1 MLSLTL
7 RPLTIVLTV
16 LSASATIAAMA
27 SDVFKWD
34 ADGDFR
40 YADSDPTGFIEP
52 TGYFGDGNESYQVAP
67 GESGKYFRETCWNW
81 TDSLEFFAGLDGSK
95 QPQDF
100 GVNAHFGGRL
110 HANWAMPIAHDN
122 GLGVQIGTAVSQTHH
137 AVAVT
142 NAIEGSTRRTQSF
155 TTVGVFQRTDT
166 GWTWALVDDFLYQE
180 DYDSTA
186 LMQLRGR
193 VGYDLNGRDEVGV
206 FAMAPLMD
214 ADASWAG
221 NAVRLRP
228 LAQGSLFWRHSW
240 EFGGQTTG
248 WLGISERHGQANA
261 ALGDRA
267 DTKIV
272 PVFGS
277 DLHLPLNDRW
287 AIYGEANFVT
297 PADTGTVDAFLGL
310 AYYPGGGAVQW
321 RKRAFS
327 PVLPVA
333 SSPSMSVNLTR

>member
-7 RPLTIVLTV
+7 RPLTIVLAA
-16 LSASATIAAMA
+16 LYASAAVATMA
-27 SDVFKWD
+27 SDVFEWD
-34 ADGDFR
+34 ADGDLH
-40 YADSDPTGFIEP
+40 YADSDPAGSIEP
-52 TGYFGDGNESYQVAP
+52 TGYFGEGNESYQAVP
-67 GESGKYFRETCWNW
+67 GESGNYFRETCWNW
-81 TDSLEFFAGLDGSK
+81 TDSLELFAGLDGSK

-100 GVNAHFGGRL
+100 GVNAQFGGRL
-110 HANWAMPIAHDN
+110 HANWAMPISQDN
-122 GLGVQIGTAVSQTHH
+122 GLGVQLGTAVSQTHH

-142 NAIEGSTRRTQSF
+142 NAIEGSTRRTQNF
-155 TTVGVFQRTDT
+155 TTVGIFQRTQT

-193 VGYDLNGRDEVGV
+193 VGYDLNGRDEIGV
-206 FAMAPLMD
+206 FAMAPLVG

-221 NAVRLRP
+221 NAVHLRP
-228 LAQGSLFWRHSW
+228 LAQGSFFWRHTW

-248 WLGISERHGQANA
+248 WLGMSERHGQANA

-267 DTKIV
+267 RTGVV

-277 DLHLPLNDRW
+277 DVHLPLNDHW

-297 PADTGTVDAFLGL
+297 PADTGTVDAFLGF
-310 AYYPGGGAVQW
+310 AYYPGGGTVLW
-321 RKRAFS
+321 RKRAYS

>member
-7 RPLTIVLTV
+7 RLLMIVL
-16 LSASATIAAMA
+16 AIARALADFSAMA
-27 SDVFKWD
+27 SDVIKWSS
-34 ADGDFR
+34 DGNLH
-40 YADSDPTGFIEP
+40 YVESALPEAIEQSA
-52 TGYFGDGNESYQVAP
+52 YFGDGNGSCQTVS
-67 GESGKYFRETCWNW
+67 GESGTYFRETGWNW
-81 TDSLEFFAGLDGSK
+81 TDSLELFAGLDGSK

-100 GVNAHFGGRL
+100 GVNAQFGGRL
-110 HANWAMPIAHDN
+110 HANWALPISQDN
-122 GLGVQIGTAVSQTHH
+122 GLGVQIGTGVSQTHH

-142 NAIEGSTRRTQSF
+142 RAIEGSTRRTQSF
-155 TTVGVFQRTDT
+155 TTVGIFQRIET

-193 VGYDLNGRDEVGV
+193 VGYDLNGRDELGV
-206 FAMAPLMD
+206 FAMAPLIGS
-214 ADASWAG
+214 DASWAG
-221 NAVRLRP
+221 NAVHLRP
-228 LAQGSLFWRHSW
+228 LAQGSLFWRHTW

-248 WLGISERHGQANA
+248 WLGMSERHGQANA

-267 DTKIV
+267 RTNV
-272 PVFGS
+272 APVFGS
-277 DLHLPLNDRW
+277 DLHLPLNDHW

-297 PADTGTVDAFLGL
+297 PADTGTVDAFLGF
-310 AYYPGGGAVQW
+310 AFYPGGGAVLW
-321 RKRAFS
+321 RKRALS